1 MYAVSNDYIEKLTAR
16 SVKTRRI
23 VGTVGNVAFTENDI
37 LSGSFTYSEQAVS
50 SNDIKLGGVFIGQL
64 NITFLRAF
72 SSRITRGT
80 WKGKAITISVGLKL
94 DNGNWEDVPLK
105 TYYIEEASHGAV
117 GVTIKAYDIM
127 SKFDKAIGMTT
138 TSGTMYDMLHV
149 ACETCE
155 VPLGMTRQQIE
166 ALPNGNVVLGIY
178 PTNDID
184 TWRDLVSWIAVT
196 AGGFATINRSGGLEI
211 RSWSSEPVLTVD
223 KNTRFSGGSWSDFET
238 YYTGVSVVNIEE
250 ATTSYYGTSIG
261 DTGLTMNLGSNP
273 LLQYGTEA
281 IRTAQRRAV
290 LDALSNFRYTPYK
303 CTSLID
309 PALDLGDVIRFTEGL
324 AGTESFGCVMKIDFN
339 YAKGTT
345 IQGYGKNP
353 AIFGAQS
360 KTDKNMAGLI
370 SRTTDGEYVSLTYV
384 NVAEVTLGEDEQ
396 KPVIEYRFASIK
408 NKTVALFHE
417 INLDVTATEGSD
429 GIITCQVEYY
439 LNEELI
445 DYSPVAT
452 WNNDGKHILSLMY
465 FLTPLAGG
473 TANDWEVRLTLHGAT
488 GTIAIGSAR
497 AMIQGQGIV
506 QEKEW
511 EGQIEIE
518 EQIPLYTING
528 LGALAI
534 AASTTQRV
542 IAVTSSSSEEQVEQ
556 LEINAMS
563 IEDIRDTIYLS
574 MSIPDFWRR
583 AGEGMYAGS
592 DDGLTIGLL

>member
-1 MYAVSNDYIEKLTAR
+1 MYPVSNEYIEKLT
-16 SVKTRRI
+16 SKSIKTRRI
-23 VGTVGNVAFTENDI
+23 NGAVGNVTFTENDI
-37 LSGSFTYSEQAVS
+37 LSGSFSFSEQAVS

-64 NITFLRAF
+64 NISFLRAF
-72 SSRITRGT
+72 SGRISRGT

-94 DNGNWEDVPLK
+94 DNGIWEDIPLK
-105 TYYIEEASHGAV
+105 TYYVQEASHGAS
-117 GVTIKAYDIM
+117 GVTIKAYDAM
-127 SKFDKAIGMTT
+127 TKFDKAIGMTT
-138 TSGTMYDMLHV
+138 TSGTMYDILHV
-149 ACETCE
+149 ACETCG
-155 VPLGMTRQQIE
+155 VPLGMTREQIE
-166 ALPNGNVVLGIY
+166 ALPNGSVTLGVY

-184 TWRDLVSWIAVT
+184 TWRDLISWVAVT
-196 AGGFATINRSGGLEI
+196 AGGFATINRAGGLEI
-211 RSWSSEPVLTVD
+211 RGWSAEPVLTVD
-223 KNTRFSGGSWSDFET
+223 KNNRFSGGSWSDFET
-238 YYTGVSVVNIEE
+238 YYTGISVVNIED
-250 ATTSYYGTSIG
+250 ATSSYYGASIG

-273 LLQYGTEA
+273 LLQYGTDA

-290 LDALSNFRYTPYK
+290 LTALGNFRYTPFK

-309 PALDLGDVIRFTEGL
+309 PALDLGDVIQFTEGL
-324 AGTESFGCVMKIDFN
+324 AGDASLGCVMKIDFN
-339 YAKGTT
+339 YSKGTT
-345 IQGYGKNP
+345 IQGFGKNP

-360 KTDKNMAGLI
+360 KTDKNMAGLL
-370 SRTTDGEYVSLTYV
+370 SRTTEGEYVSLTYV
-384 NVAEVTLGEDEQ
+384 NIAEVTLGEDEQ
-396 KPVIEYRFASIK
+396 ETVIQYKFASIK

-417 INLDVTATEGSD
+417 INLDVAATEGSD

-439 LNEELI
+439 LNHELI

-473 TANDWEVRLTLHGAT
+473 STNDWQVKLTLHGAT

-518 EQIPLYTING
+518 EQIPFYTING

-542 IAVTSSSSEEQVEQ
+542 IAVTSSTASEQVEQ

-563 IEDIRDTIYLS
+563 TEAINDTIYLS